1 MSLILEAL
9 RKSEAERRR
18 DSAPGIGLE
27 LPPAPAAMRSAPR
40 WPWPVLAG
48 ALMLALLTLWAGLRR
63 TTPAEA
69 STGTVAT
76 PAAIPAV
83 SALADMPRVVPRAV
97 ASAPSAATTAAPAA
111 TTPVALQDASPAP
124 TAPPAPAPAQAPAPP
139 ATPHA
144 TAAPA
149 LDEVPDIAATA
160 LPSVKLSM
168 HMWDADPARRFVI
181 LDGQRMAEGDRSG
194 GLTVVAID
202 RRGVVIERDG
212 QRARVPLP

>member
-18 DSAPGIGLE
+18 DSAPGIDLE
-27 LPPAPAAMRSAPR
+27 LPPPAAAAMRSAPR

-48 ALMLALLTLWAGLRR
+48 TLVLALLALWVGLHR
-63 TTPAEA
+63 TAPVDAA
-69 STGTVAT
+69 TGTVAT
-76 PAAIPAV
+76 PAAAPAGP
-83 SALADMPRVVPRAV
+83 AMADMPRVVPRAT
-97 ASAPSAATTAAPAA
+97 ASAPSAATTAAPTAMR
-111 TTPVALQDASPAP
+111 PGALRDASPAP
-124 TAPPAPAPAQAPAPP
+124 AAPPAAIPAPP
-139 ATPHA
+139 TMPRA

-149 LDEVPDIAATA
+149 ADEVPDIAATA
-160 LPSVKLSM
+160 LPPVKLSM

>member
-18 DSAPGIGLE
+18 DTTPGIDLE
-27 LPPAPAAMRSAPR
+27 LPPPVPAARRSALR

-48 ALMLALLTLWAGLRR
+48 TLVLALLGLWAGLHR

-69 STGTVAT
+69 ATGTMTT
-76 PAAIPAV
+76 PVTPTAGPAV
-83 SALADMPRVVPRAV
+83 VDMPRVVPRTAPPTPTATANPAPV
-97 ASAPSAATTAAPAA
+97 ATAPIAFRDASPPPAPPPTPLPAPPVTPRATAAPAA
-111 TTPVALQDASPAP
+111 
-124 TAPPAPAPAQAPAPP
+124 
-139 ATPHA
+139 
-144 TAAPA
+144 
-149 LDEVPDIAATA
+149 DEVPDIAATA
-160 LPSVKLSM
+160 LPPVKLSM